1 LQYLIPALLLL
12 PIPLWIIISYNRFIK
27 GKNII
32 GEAWSGI
39 DVQLKRR
46 HDLIPNL
53 VDSVKGYSTHERELF
68 QRITDLRARTMQAVS
83 PVEKSRSESGLSGEL
98 RNLLAVAENY
108 PDLKASGNFLNL
120 QNQLS
125 EIEDQI
131 QFARRYYNGAVRDYN
146 IRVESF
152 PSMLIAAFFSF
163 KKEEFFEITLT
174 SEREP
179 IKTEFK

>member
-1 LQYLIPALLLL
+1 LPYLIPFIILLIVLL
-12 PIPLWIIISYNRFIK
+12 WGIFGYNRFIK
-27 GKNII
+27 GRNII
-32 GEAWSGI
+32 SEAWSGI

-53 VDSVKGYSTHERELF
+53 VNSVKGYTSYEKEVF
-68 QRITDLRARTMQAVS
+68 EKITDLRTKTIEASSVT
-83 PVEKSRSESGLSGEL
+83 EKSRSESRLSGGL
-98 RNLLAVAENY
+98 KNLFAVAENY
-108 PDLKASGNFLNL
+108 PDLKASGNFLDL
-120 QNQLS
+120 QKQLS
-125 EIEDQI
+125 ETEDQI

-152 PSMLIAAFFSF
+152 PSLITAVLFNF

-179 IKTEFK
+179 SQVDFK

>member
-1 LQYLIPALLLL
+1 LYYLIPIILLLL
-12 PIPLWIIISYNRFIK
+12 PLWFIISYNRFIK

-32 GEAWSGI
+32 SEAWSGI

-53 VDSVKGYSTHERELF
+53 VDSVKGYSSHERELF
-68 QRITDLRARTMQAVS
+68 QKITDLRVRTMQAVS
-83 PVEKSRSESGLSGEL
+83 PGEKSKSESGLSGEL
-98 RNLLAVAENY
+98 KNLFAVAENY
-108 PDLKASGNFLNL
+108 PELKASQNFLSL

-152 PSMLIAAFFSF
+152 PSMLIASVFNFR
-163 KKEEFFEITLT
+163 KEEFFEITLT
-174 SEREP
+174 SEREST
-179 IKTEFK
+179 KVDFK